1 MTELPKTMAAMVLTG
16 HGGLDKLEYHDDW
29 PVPEPGPGE
38 VLIRVGACGMN
49 NTDINTRTAWYSK
62 TVREGTH
69 AEGGAEGFDE
79 ITEDAGGWGY
89 GLQFPRIQGA
99 DVCGRAVAVGE
110 GADGSLIGK
119 RVLVDTWLR
128 DWDDPMNKDKCGYY
142 GSEADGGYA
151 QYTTAPGRNVH
162 AVDSALSDAELATFP
177 TACITAEN
185 MLHRALVGEGDRVLV
200 PGASGG
206 VGSALIQLAKRRGAS
221 VVALSSEAKANQVRD
236 AGADWVLPR
245 APDELGAAL
254 EQATG
259 TPQVD
264 VVADVVGG
272 DLWPQMI
279 DVLCRGGRYTCA
291 GAIAGPIVEFDLRTF
306 YLNDLTFTGA
316 TIVPPGMFADL
327 VGYIERGEIKP
338 LLAGTWPLDQLREA
352 QEAFLQKSHVGN
364 YVVLPPEGDIS

>member
-1 MTELPKTMAAMVLTG
+1 MTNLPTKMAAMVLTG
-16 HGGLDKLEYHDDW
+16 HGGLDKLEYREDW
-29 PVPEPGPGE
+29 PVPVPQGDE
-38 VLIRVGACGMN
+38 VLIEVGACGMN
-49 NTDINTRTAWYSK
+49 NTDINTRTGWYSK

-69 AEGGAEGFDE
+69 AEGGAKGFDE
-79 ITEDAGGWGY
+79 ITEEAGGWGY
-89 GLQFPRIQGA
+89 GLTFPRIQGA
-99 DVCGRAVAVGE
+99 DVCGRVVAAGPD
-110 GADGSLIGK
+110 ADAGLMGR

-128 DWDDPMNKDKCGYY
+128 DWSDAMNMDKCGYY

-151 QYTTAPGRNVH
+151 QFTKVSMRQAH
-162 AVDSALSDAELATFP
+162 AIDSDRPDAELATFA
-177 TACITAEN
+177 TSYITAEN
-185 MLHRALVGEGDRVLV
+185 LLHRAAVGDDDAVLV

-221 VVALSSEAKANQVRD
+221 VIALCGESKADQVRD
-236 AGADWVLPR
+236 VGADVVLPR
-245 APDELGAAL
+245 APGDLRAAI
-254 EQATG
+254 EAATG
-259 TPQVD
+259 RAEVD

-306 YLNDLTFTGA
+306 YLNDHTYTGA

-327 VGYIERGEIKP
+327 VGYIERDEIKP
-338 LLAGTWPLDQLREA
+338 LLAKTWPLSELREA

-364 YVVLPPEGDIS
+364 FVVVPPEV